1 MVFQAE
7 VGPQALSTTTEEE
20 GSASH
25 DVLVK
30 LGIPHHMKATI
41 SSRVSPSMDLDIPQS
56 QHSKVP

>member
-7 VGPQALSTTTEEE
+7 VGPQALTTTIEEEE

-41 SSRVSPSMDLDIPQS
+41 SS
-56 QHSKVP
+56 